1 MKKSNFTLIEL
12 LVVIAIIAILAGMLL
27 PALGKVK
34 EISRKSNCLSNQ
46 KQIVMTLTM
55 YRNDYDDYIPPWNLS
70 GNMWCNLLLAYSGS
84 DLVFRCPTHPRYR
97 MPVTP
102 NKMDTGRMS
111 IGINGCESK
120 TFFNTYHKASSI
132 KNISSLI
139 YTGDSA
145 GAGDTIIK
153 NTNGGQYINGTIC
166 LGEADPSHAAS
177 CAHFVA
183 RHDKTVNFGFVAGHV
198 LNYNYSNAVHMYTN
212 TTLKNQYFVLNQ

>member
-1 MKKSNFTLIEL
+1 MKTSKFTLIEL

-27 PALGKVK
+27 PALNSAREKAR
-34 EISRKSNCLSNQ
+34 SSNCQGNQ
-46 KQIVMTLTM
+46 KQIVMALTM
-55 YRNDYDDYIPPWNLS
+55 YRNYYDDYIPPWNLN
-70 GNMWCNLLLAYSGS
+70 GNMWCKLLIVYSGS
-84 DLVFRCPTHPRYR
+84 DLIFRCPTHPRYR

-102 NKMDTGRMS
+102 NKMDISRMS

-120 TFFNTYHKASSI
+120 SFFNTYHKASSI

-145 GAGDTIIK
+145 GAGDTRIK

-183 RHDKTVNFGFVAGHV
+183 RHGKTVNFGFIAGHV
-198 LNYNYSNAVHMYTN
+198 LNYTYSNAVQMYTN
-212 TTLKNQYFVLNQ
+212 ATLKKQYFLPEK

>member
-1 MKKSNFTLIEL
+1 MKTSKFTLIEL

-55 YRNDYDDYIPPWNLS
+55 YRNDYDDYIPPWNLN
-70 GNMWCNLLLAYSGS
+70 GNMWCKLLIVYSGS
-84 DLVFRCPTHPRYR
+84 DRIFRCPSHPRYR
-97 MPVTP
+97 LPVTP
-102 NKMDTGRMS
+102 NVMDTGRMS

-120 TFFNTYHKASSI
+120 SFFNTFYKASSI

-145 GAGDTIIK
+145 GAGDTVIK

-166 LGEADPSHAAS
+166 LGEGDPSHAAT
-177 CAHFVA
+177 CAHFVT
-183 RHDKTVNFGFVAGHV
+183 RHNKSVNFGFIAGHV
-198 LNYNYSNAVHMYTN
+198 LNYTYSNASHMYTN
-212 TTLKNQYFVLNQ
+212 ATLKKQYFLLEQ